1 MTEPSPLPEM
11 RDDSERAFLLLQD
24 LIRQPS
30 VNRGSFEKS
39 DGDER
44 RCAELLADFFRDQGL
59 DPEILESAP
68 NRHNLVVRLKG
79 TGEKPPL
86 LLNAHTDVV
95 EADENHW
102 QHPPFGGEVHD
113 GYLWGRG
120 AIDMKHMAAMSAGVL
135 GRLKAEGRKL
145 QRDVIF
151 TAVADE
157 EAGCRRGS
165 MFLVDE
171 HADKVRAE
179 LMLGEVGGFS
189 LELFGTTFYPIQVA
203 EKGLV
208 WLRAKY
214 TGQPGHGS
222 MPNPNSAVHKLARAI
237 QRLGKKRLPTH
248 PTEVVRSFLQGISE
262 VMPLAQKL
270 VMRKLSVP
278 EVSGLILDHLMKDE
292 TQRRAFGAMLSN
304 TASPTVARA
313 GHKINVIPGEATI
326 DIDGRTLPGQTTA
339 DFLREIRLVLDDD
352 AEIEVLHEMPPVE
365 TGRDEFHVLSRALER
380 HHPGCRPLPYL
391 TPGFTDAKAY
401 QKLGMRCYGFAP
413 VRFAPEDSVAFTKLY
428 HGHDERIP
436 VEGFHWG
443 FGVLYETVREL
454 AGG

>member
-1 MTEPSPLPEM
+1 MNDELRE
-11 RDDSERAFLLLQD
+11 DSDRAFELLRALV
-24 LIRQPS
+24 REPS
-30 VNRGSFEKS
+30 VNRGSFETS

-44 RCAELLADFFRDQGL
+44 QCAALLADFFRDRGL
-59 DPEILESAP
+59 EPEILESAP

-95 EADENHW
+95 AADAGSW

-120 AIDMKHMAAMSAGVL
+120 TIDMKNMAAMSAGVL
-135 GRLKAEGRKL
+135 ARLKENGRPL
-145 QRDVIF
+145 ARDVIF

-165 MFLVDE
+165 MFLVDQ

-179 LMLGEVGGFS
+179 IMLGEVGGFS
-189 LELFGTTFYPIQVA
+189 LELLGTTFYPIQVA

-214 TGQPGHGS
+214 KGTPGHGS
-222 MPNPNSAVHKLARAI
+222 MPNPDSAVHKLARAI
-237 QRLGKKRLPTH
+237 HRLGRKRLPTH
-248 PTEVVRSFLQGISE
+248 PTEVVTRFIEGLSE
-262 VMPLAQKL
+262 AMPLAQRL
-270 VMRKLSVP
+270 VFRKLSVP
-278 EVSGLILDHLMKDE
+278 EVSGLILDHLVRDE
-292 TQRRAFGAMLSN
+292 GQRRAFGAMLSN
-304 TASPTVARA
+304 TASPTVVQA
-313 GHKINVIPGEATI
+313 GHKINVIPGEATLEL
-326 DIDGRTLPGQTTA
+326 DGRTLPGQTTA
-339 DFLREIRLVLDDD
+339 HFLAELRAVLDDD

-365 TGRDEFHVLSRALER
+365 TGKDEFRVLAESLQR
-380 HHPGCRPLPYL
+380 HHPGCRALPYL

-401 QKLGMRCYGFAP
+401 QKLGTRCYGFAP
-413 VRFAPEDSVAFTKLY
+413 VRFRPDDDVAFTKLY

-436 VEGFHWG
+436 VDGFHWG
-443 FGVLYETVREL
+443 FDVLYETVREL
-454 AGG
+454 AG

>member
-1 MTEPSPLPEM
+1 MTNEPPKADLAA
-11 RDDSERAFLLLQD
+11 DSERAFSLLRE

-30 VNRGSFEKS
+30 VNRGSFETS
-39 DGDER
+39 DGDESV
-44 RCAELLADFFRDQGL
+44 CAELLADYFRDHGL
-59 DPEILESAP
+59 EPEVLESAP
-68 NRHNLVVRLKG
+68 KRHNVVVRLKG
-79 TGEKPPL
+79 NGSKPPL

-95 EADENHW
+95 AADSDAW
-102 QHPPFGGEVHD
+102 QHPPFAGEIHD

-120 AIDMKHMAAMSAGVL
+120 AIDMKHMAAMSAGVMA
-135 GRLKAEGRKL
+135 RLKADGRTL
-145 QRDVIF
+145 DRDVIF

-171 HADKVRAE
+171 HPDKVRAE

-203 EKGLV
+203 EKGVV

-222 MPNPNSAVHKLARAI
+222 MPNPDSAVHKLARAI
-237 QRLGKKRLPTH
+237 QRLGTKRMPTH
-248 PTEVVRSFLQGISE
+248 PTEVVRSFLHGISE

-270 VMRKLSVP
+270 VLRKLSVP
-278 EVSGLILDHLMKDE
+278 EVSGLILDHLMKDD

-313 GHKINVIPGEATI
+313 GEKINVIPGEAHV

-339 DFLREIRLVLDDD
+339 DFLKEIRLVLEDD

-365 TGRDEFHVLSRALER
+365 TGKDEFHVLARALER
-380 HHPGCRPLPYL
+380 NHPGCRPLPYL

-413 VRFAPEDSVAFTKLY
+413 VRFEPQEGVAFTKLY

-436 VEGFHWG
+436 VAGFHWG
-443 FGVLYETVREL
+443 FGVLYETVRDL
-454 AGG
+454 AG